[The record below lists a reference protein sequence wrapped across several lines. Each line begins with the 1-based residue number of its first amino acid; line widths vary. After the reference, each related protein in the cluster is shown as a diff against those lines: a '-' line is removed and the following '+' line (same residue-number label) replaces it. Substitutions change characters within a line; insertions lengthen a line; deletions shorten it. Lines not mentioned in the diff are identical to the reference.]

1 MLFGITNTMAQ
12 IPGFLTPVLV
22 SEMTSQGTLDQWYM
36 VFNVAALVLTVGG
49 LTYLLCGSSEL
60 QHWAKNRK
68 HFIQIYENETTSLN
82 QSTP

>member
-1 MLFGITNTMAQ
+1 MAQ

-49 LTYLLCGSSEL
+49 VTYLLCGSSEL
-60 QHWAKNRK
+60 QPWAKQRK

>member
-49 LTYLLCGSSEL
+49 VTYLLCGSSEL
-60 QHWAKNRK
+60 QHWAKSNK
-68 HFIQIYENETTSLN
+68 FMIYEMVEE
-82 QSTP
+82 